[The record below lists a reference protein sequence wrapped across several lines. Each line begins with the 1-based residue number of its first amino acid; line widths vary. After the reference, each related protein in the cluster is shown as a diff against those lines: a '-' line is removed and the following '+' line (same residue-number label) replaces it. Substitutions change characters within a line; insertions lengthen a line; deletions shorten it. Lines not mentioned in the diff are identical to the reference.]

1 MATMQE
7 LDEQTYEAEVSQCVG
22 VTGYHHWFFLSAL
35 ADALGCEFRAFAVE
49 SGGERLGAVPM
60 LFRRNGPVSTVNFLP
75 VGCIG
80 PVIRGEALRA
90 GRVGE
95 LLRGVQPAL
104 RRHRTVAARWAF
116 SPGLRLSP
124 EDLDIPKYGAFEWE
138 NFVTPASKSVDDV
151 WKSMSTGRR
160 QSVRQ
165 TEKRGV
171 TVSDSLPEEITDWF
185 PGQMTALYDREG
197 AIPAYTLP
205 VVQAMTQR
213 LVGHPRM
220 LWRTAKGEDGT
231 LYGMTASIIGEDRLW
246 GWQIVGPSVRSM
258 SPHTLLHWD
267 SIKWS
272 RDRELAYDMGGV
284 PSDGVRVIK
293 HSLGGESE
301 KAVGLFRFRP
311 SAVYKT
317 AAALREWGPVRDN
330 WVRMRRIIGD
340 SVGG

>member
-1 MATMQE
+1 MVAIRE
-7 LDEQTYEAEVSQCVG
+7 LDNEQAYEAEVSQCVG

-35 ADALGCEFRAFAVE
+35 ADALGYEFRAFAVD
-49 SGGERLGAVPM
+49 SGSERLGVAPA
-60 LFRRNGPVSTVNFLP
+60 LFRRSGPVSTVNFLP

-90 GRVGE
+90 GRIGE
-95 LLRGVQPAL
+95 LLRGVDPVL
-104 RRHRTVAARWAF
+104 RRNLTVAARWAF
-116 SPGLRLSP
+116 SPGLRLNP
-124 EDLDIPKYGAFEWE
+124 GELVIPKYEAFEWE
-138 NFVTPASKSVDDV
+138 NFVVPAAKSVDDI

-171 TVSDSLPEEITDWF
+171 AVADSLAEEITDWF
-185 PGQMTALYDREG
+185 PGQMSSLYEREG
-197 AIPAYTLP
+197 RIPAYNLA
-205 VVQAMTQR
+205 VVQSLTQR
-213 LVGHPRM
+213 LASHPRM

-231 LYGMTASIIGEDRLW
+231 IYGMTASIIGDDRLW

-272 RDRELAYDMGGV
+272 RAKELGYDMGGV
-284 PSDGVRVIK
+284 PSDGVRVMK
-293 HSLGGESE
+293 HSLGAEPETATGF
-301 KAVGLFRFRP
+301 FRFRP
-311 SAVYKT
+311 SAAYKVAT
-317 AAALREWGPVRDN
+317 ALRNWGPVRDN

-340 SVGG
+340 